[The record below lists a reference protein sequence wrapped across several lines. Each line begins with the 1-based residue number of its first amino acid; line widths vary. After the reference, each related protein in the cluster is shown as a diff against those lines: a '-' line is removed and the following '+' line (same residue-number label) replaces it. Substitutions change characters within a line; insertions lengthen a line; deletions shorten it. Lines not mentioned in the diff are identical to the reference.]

1 LPNHRTAALLA
12 CALAAVLAGCGTA
25 THIQR
30 DSDRSTRGAAKA
42 LTIYTALPTAGPAS
56 AAARVA
62 QQLSIEN
69 GARLALEQ
77 WHHRVRYGPGGR
89 RGSYHIYLRQLND
102 ADPATGDYSPS
113 LTAAN
118 AQAAAADP
126 TTVAYIGDYDSA
138 ATALSLQALSQSGIL
153 QLSPWSPYIGFT
165 DANPADG
172 TGDPERY
179 YPANGEKTFARLV
192 PSDLVEAQAIVS
204 FMSSLGVTR
213 LYVLGDVSVFDAA
226 IAQLVANDAPG
237 AGITLVGLKQSID
250 PQTNSQPQ
258 GYAQIVSDVAA
269 ERPDAVLLGASPGVG
284 VVALWRE
291 LHTQLPHAKLF
302 APSTLATPA
311 FLAAVAAPGGTC
323 TTVSGASVSC
333 GSAAAA
339 TYVTSPILQL
349 RQYPAAARA
358 VMRAY
363 RRRFGSSASAYA
375 LYGYAAME
383 DVLAAIMKAGRQATD
398 RAELLRVFFH
408 HLGRIGASSPPGV
421 IGSYTIDGNGDSSLR
436 TFDGYRLTTNGAL
449 VFRTEIRVG

>member
-12 CALAAVLAGCGTA
+12 CALAAVLAGCGGTA
-25 THIQR
+25 AIQR
-30 DSDRSTRGAAKA
+30 DSDRSTPGAAKA
-42 LTIYTALPTAGPAS
+42 LTIYTGLATSGPSSS
-56 AAARVA
+56 AAGVA
-62 QQLSIEN
+62 QQLEIEN

-89 RGSYHIYLRQLND
+89 LGSYHIYLRQLND
-102 ADPATGDYSPS
+102 ADPATGGYSPS

-118 AQAAAADP
+118 AQTAASDP

-138 ATALSLQALSQSGIL
+138 ATALSLQALSQSAIL
-153 QLSPWSPYIGFT
+153 QVSPWSPYIGFT

-172 TGDPERY
+172 TGDPARY
-179 YPANGEKTFARLV
+179 YPADGEKTFARIV
-192 PSDLVEAQAIVS
+192 PSDLVEAQAIVA

-237 AGITLVGLKQSID
+237 AGITVVGLRQSID

-258 GYAQIVSDVAA
+258 GYAQIVSDVVA
-269 ERPDAVLLGASPGVG
+269 ERPDAVLIGASPGVG

-291 LHTQLPHAKLF
+291 LHTMLPGAKLF

-311 FLAAVAAPGGTC
+311 FLTAIAAAGGTC
-323 TTVSGASVSC
+323 TTLTGANVSC
-333 GSAAAA
+333 PSAAGA

-349 RQYPAAARA
+349 RQYPAAARG

-363 RRRFGSSASAYA
+363 IQRFGKPASVYA

-383 DVLAAIMKAGRQATD
+383 DVLDAIRSAGRQASN

-408 HLGRIGASSPPGV
+408 HLGRIRTSSAAGV
-421 IGSYTIDGNGDSSLR
+421 IGSYTIDGNGDSSQR
-436 TFDGYRLTTNGAL
+436 TFDGYRLTASGAL
-449 VFRTEIRVG
+449 VFKTEIRVG

>member
-1 LPNHRTAALLA
+1 LLNHRTAALLA
-12 CALAAVLAGCGTA
+12 CAFAAVLAGCGTA
-25 THIQR
+25 TEIQR
-30 DSDRSTRGAAKA
+30 DSDRSTPGAAKA
-42 LTIYTALPTAGPAS
+42 LTIYTGLATAGPAS
-56 AAARVA
+56 SAAGVA

-77 WHHRVRYGPGGR
+77 WGHRVRYGPGGR
-89 RGSYHIYLRQLND
+89 RGSYHVYLRQLND

-118 AQAAAADP
+118 AQTASSNS

-153 QLSPWSPYIGFT
+153 QVSPWSSYIGFT

-172 TGDPERY
+172 TGDPARY
-179 YPANGEKTFARLV
+179 YPSSGEKTFARLV
-192 PSDLVEAQAIVS
+192 PSDLVEAQAIVQY
-204 FMSSLGVTR
+204 MSTLGVTR

-258 GYAQIVSDVAA
+258 GYAQIVSDVVA

-291 LHTQLPHAKLF
+291 LHTMLPDAKLF

-311 FLAAVAAPGGTC
+311 FLAAVAAAGGSC
-323 TTVSGASVSC
+323 TTVTGTSVGC
-333 GSAAAA
+333 RSAAGA
-339 TYVTSPILQL
+339 TYVTSPILAL

-363 RRRFGSSASAYA
+363 RRRFGKPASVYA

-383 DVLAAIMKAGRQATD
+383 DVLAAIKKAGRQATD

-408 HLGRIGASSPPGV
+408 HLGRIRASSAPGV

-436 TFDGYRLTTNGAL
+436 TFDGYRLTAGGGLAF
-449 VFRTEIRVG
+449 VAEIRVG

>member
-1 LPNHRTAALLA
+1 M
-12 CALAAVLAGCGTA
+12 
-25 THIQR
+25 
-30 DSDRSTRGAAKA
+30 
-42 LTIYTALPTAGPAS
+42 
-56 AAARVA
+56 
-62 QQLSIEN
+62 
-69 GARLALEQ
+69 
-77 WHHRVRYGPGGR
+77 RYGPGGR
-89 RGSYHIYLRQLND
+89 RGTYHIYLRQLND

-172 TGDPERY
+172 TGDPDALPRERREDVR
-179 YPANGEKTFARLV
+179 PAGPLGSRRGAGDRVVHELAGGDPAVRARRR
-192 PSDLVEAQAIVS
+192 
-204 FMSSLGVTR
+204 LGCSTR
-213 LYVLGDVSVFDAA
+213 DRAA
-226 IAQLVANDAPG
+226 GRQRRPRR

-449 VFRTEIRVG
+449 VFKTEIRVG